1 MKKLIA
7 LSLMVVCLA
16 CCTLGCPGDKK
27 PAKPAT
33 PPAATTTDGAA
44 DAKPADSTAAD
55 AK

>member
-7 LSLMVVCLA
+7 LTLMVVCFA
-16 CCTLGCPGDKK
+16 CCTLGCGDKK

-33 PPAATTTDGAA
+33 PPAAATTDGAA